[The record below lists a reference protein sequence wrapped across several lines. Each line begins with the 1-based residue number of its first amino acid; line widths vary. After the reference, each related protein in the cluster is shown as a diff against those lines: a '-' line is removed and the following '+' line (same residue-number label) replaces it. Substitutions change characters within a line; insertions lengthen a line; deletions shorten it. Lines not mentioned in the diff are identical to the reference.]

1 MPSPELSD
9 RQKFAKDAINEA
21 LELLHHRWILR
32 VLWELRGGEAF
43 TFRGLQAAC
52 GDLSPT
58 VLNQR
63 LAELRDAGLLCSDA
77 EGYRL
82 TPTGGQL
89 VKALAPLQ
97 AWALHWW
104 KSRAR

>member
-1 MPSPELSD
+1 MARDTTTPAPEAVGQRAMKEVHD
-9 RQKFAKDAINEA
+9 GKAEQVGRQR
-21 LELLHHRWILR
+21 LLHLHR
-32 VLWELRGGEAF
+32 RGIH
-43 TFRGLQAAC
+43 R
-52 GDLSPT
+52 
-58 VLNQR
+58 
-63 LAELRDAGLLCSDA
+63 LRDAGLLCSDA